1 MRKYFAFLWLM
12 VALLICFSAFSTKIM
27 ADTNYNYAD
36 AFAKSI
42 LYYEASWCGPDAGNN
57 RLAWR
62 GPCHTEDGA
71 DVGLDL
77 TGGFHDA
84 GDHVKFGLPQVYA
97 ASTLGWAYYEFK
109 DAFVA
114 KGQDGY
120 MLKIL
125 KHFNDYFLKC
135 YPKDDLFHYQ
145 CGDGT
150 TDHAYWGPPELQTTA
165 LTTRPTLY
173 SATPSKP
180 ASDVC
185 GSAAASLALM
195 YVNYKDR
202 DLTYAEKCLSAAK
215 KLYTFAKTYR
225 GQSESGGFYGSTS
238 YLDDLCW
245 GAIWLYV
252 ATNDSSYLTDVDSF
266 MAEKGI
272 SGNNGYANHWT
283 HCWDDVFG
291 GVFLKLAQLTTNN
304 TYIGIAKEN
313 LDYWMTSAPRTTA
326 GECYINSWG
335 ALRYTAAECMMALVY
350 HKTTGTADYLNF
362 AKQQI
367 DYMLGSNPRN
377 SSYVVG
383 FGNNYPKFPHHR
395 AASGRMEAA
404 PAYETKAD
412 PEKHLL
418 YGALVGGP
426 NSDDTYDDDVDQ
438 YANTEVAIDYNA
450 GFVGAMA
457 GLTQYFGAG
466 QTPEATPG
474 IESGKEF
481 YTMAKV
487 LEENN
492 QQVTIDTFIY
502 CDTMLPPR
510 YIEGLSFKYFVDLSE
525 YYQNGMTVND
535 VSSAINYAP
544 NNGAISKL
552 LPWDEANH
560 IYYVEGSWPTT
571 KNYGKIEF
579 QFRLACYNSKNW
591 DSSNDFSY
599 NGLTSTLAET
609 TYIPL
614 YIDGVK
620 IYGNEPNSSNP
631 TTVATPS
638 FSPVGG
644 IYSTAQSVIISCA
657 TSGATIR
664 YTTDGSTPT
673 SSSTVY
679 SGPISVSK
687 TTTVNAYA
695 TASGM
700 ADSTVASAT
709 YTIGSTQQV
718 ATPSFSPAGGT
729 YSTAQSV
736 TISCATSGATIRYTT
751 DGSTPMSS
759 STVYSGPISVSKTTT
774 VKAYATASGMA
785 DSTVASATY
794 TIFTGSSIGIGYSI
808 INDWGGGAM
817 VNVTITNN
825 GTTAI
830 NGWTL
835 VWTFPGNQKISNLWN
850 GAYTQSGTSV
860 SVTNLNYNNEIAAG
874 KSINFGFN
882 LTYSG
887 TNTKPASFTL
897 NGVACQVQ

>member
-1 MRKYFAFLWLM
+1 MRKIFLF
-12 VALLICFSAFSTKIM
+12 LLSLVYLIIQSVFSSGLLAATS
-27 ADTNYNYAD
+27 YNYAD

-42 LYYEASWCGPDAGNN
+42 LYYEASWCGSNAGNN

-62 GPCHTEDGA
+62 GPCHTDDGT

-114 KGQDGY
+114 KGQDEY

-135 YPKDDLFHYQ
+135 YPNDNLFYYQ

-173 SATPSKP
+173 KATPSKP

-195 YVNYKDR
+195 YLNYKDR
-202 DLTYAEKCLSAAK
+202 DLTYADKCLTAAQ

-225 GQSESGGFYGSTS
+225 GLSESGGFYGSTS
-238 YLDDLCW
+238 YLDDLSW

-272 SGNNGYANHWT
+272 SGSNGYANHWT

-291 GVFLKLAQLTTNN
+291 GVFVKLAQLTTNS
-304 TYIGIAKEN
+304 TYINIAQEN
-313 LDYWMTSAPRTTA
+313 LNYWMTQAPRTTA

-350 HKTTGTADYLNF
+350 YKTTGTAGYLNF

-426 NSDDTYDDDVDQ
+426 NSDDTYADDVNQ
-438 YANTEVAIDYNA
+438 YSNTEVAIDYNA

-457 GLTQYFGAG
+457 GLTQYYGAD

-474 IESGKEF
+474 IEPSTEF
-481 YTMAKV
+481 YVKAKV
-487 LEENN
+487 LQESN
-492 QQVTIDTFIY
+492 QQVTIDAFIY

-510 YIEGLSFKYFVDLSE
+510 YVEGLSFKYFVNLSE
-525 YYQNGMTVND
+525 YYQKGLTVDN

-544 NNGAISKL
+544 NSGAISKL

-560 IYYVEGSWPTT
+560 IYYVEGTWPSTQ
-571 KNYGKIEF
+571 NYGKIEF
-579 QFRLACYNSKNW
+579 QFRLACYNSKDW
-591 DSSNDFSY
+591 DSSNDFSWT
-599 NGLTSTLAET
+599 GLTDTLAET
-609 TYIPL
+609 DYIPV
-614 YIDGVK
+614 YVHGVK
-620 IYGNEPNSSNP
+620 VYGNEPNTSIP
-631 TTVATPS
+631 TAVATPA
-638 FSPVGG
+638 FSPAGG
-644 IYSTAQSVIISCA
+644 TYSSAQSVVISCGTSGA
-657 TSGATIR
+657 TIRYTTDGSTPTSSSTVYSGAITVSSTTTIKAYATASGMTDSSVATAIYTISSTQQVATPAFSPAGGTYSSAQSVAISCGTSGATIR

-679 SGPISVSK
+679 SGPITVSS
-687 TTTVNAYA
+687 TTTIKAYA
-695 TASGM
+695 TVSGM
-700 ADSTVASAT
+700 TDSAVASAT
-709 YTIGSTQQV
+709 YTISSSSSYLV
-718 ATPSFSPAGGT
+718 T
-729 YSTAQSV
+729 YSIANDWG
-736 TISCATSGATIRYTT
+736 SGAT
-751 DGSTPMSS
+751 
-759 STVYSGPISVSKTTT
+759 
-774 VKAYATASGMA
+774 
-785 DSTVASATY
+785 
-794 TIFTGSSIGIGYSI
+794 
-808 INDWGGGAM
+808 

-825 GTTAI
+825 SSAAI
-830 NGWTL
+830 SAWTL
-835 VWTFPGNQKISNLWN
+835 AWTFPGNQKITNLWN
-850 GAYTQSGTSV
+850 GSYTQSSTSV
-860 SVTNLNYNNEIAAG
+860 SVTNLSYNGTIAANG
-874 KSINFGFN
+874 GTASFGFQ
-882 LTYSG
+882 LSYSG
-887 TNTKPASFTL
+887 SNTKPTSFTL
-897 NGVACQVQ
+897 NGTSCQVQ